1 MYSPKYLV
9 DTNVILSR
17 MSHGIYDELAFPV
30 HWENFDKL
38 VNEGTIISTIKV
50 NEEIINLVNEQ
61 RVENEILTWV
71 NDHPHIFKLPPDEQ
85 YSITSKKIQH
95 KFPGWYSRNRSK
107 ADFTLVVYAKA
118 YNLILVT
125 QETANFSQSK
135 DKNFNIPT
143 VCKKLGAYCR
153 NGLEFTSKVDP
164 TQTPFQ
170 CINFVELVRREKLN
184 QK

>member
-1 MYSPKYLV
+1 MTSPKYLV

-17 MSHGIYDELAFPV
+17 MSHRGYDELVFPV

-38 VNEGTIISTIKV
+38 VDEGTIISTTKV
-50 NEEIINLVNEQ
+50 NEEIEDLVKEQ
-61 RVENEILTWV
+61 KIDSEILTWV
-71 NDHPHIFKLPPDEQ
+71 NDHSYIFKLPPDEQ
-85 YSITSKKIQH
+85 YTILSTSIQN
-95 KFPGWYSRNRSK
+95 KFPGWYSKNQKK

-135 DKNFNIPT
+135 DKKFNIPT

-164 TQTPFQ
+164 NQTQFQ
-170 CINFVELVRREKLN
+170 CIDFVELVRREKLN